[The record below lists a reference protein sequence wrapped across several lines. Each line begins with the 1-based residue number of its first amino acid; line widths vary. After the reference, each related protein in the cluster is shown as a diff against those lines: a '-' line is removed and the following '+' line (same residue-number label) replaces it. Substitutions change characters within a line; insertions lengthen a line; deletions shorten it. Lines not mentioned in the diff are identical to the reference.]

1 MQPSLLILAA
11 GMGSRYG
18 SLKQVD
24 RFGPSGETI
33 VEYSLFDALRAGFGK
48 IVLDMGQVKW
58 VNSSGLGTLIA
69 AMTSVK
75 NKGGEMKLARVTDK
89 VESLFAITQL
99 IKVFKTYET
108 VDRAVGSFK

>member
-33 VEYSLFDALRAGFGK
+33 VEYSIFDALRSGFGK
-48 IVLDMGQVKW
+48 IVLVVRREFADDFREIILKKALIEGRHFVCI
-58 VNSSGLGTLIA
+58 SG
-69 AMTSVK
+69 
-75 NKGGEMKLARVTDK
+75 AR
-89 VESLFAITQL
+89 
-99 IKVFKTYET
+99 
-108 VDRAVGSFK
+108 